1 MRAILDGLYRGSGI
15 LAAVFLVA
23 ICGAVLLQV
32 GANVIDWVIARI
44 AGQPLGLMIPS
55 YAEFTGFFLSA
66 SSFLALAYTLGHG
79 GHIRVSL
86 VISRIKG
93 RARRGVELTIC
104 LLGIL
109 LSGYFAYYAVDLTY
123 DSWRFNDLSS
133 GIVPAPLWLPQG
145 AMAVGLLV
153 LTVALIDEAVR
164 VLKGGMPLYVAGD
177 DAEIPKDLAQPGALS
192 GDGAPDKAFAE

>member
-1 MRAILDGLYRGSGI
+1 MRILLDGFYRGCGVLAAIL
-15 LAAVFLVA
+15 LVA
-23 ICGAVLLQV
+23 IAVAVLLQV
-32 GANVIDWVIARI
+32 GANILDWALALVTGR
-44 AGQPLGLMIPS
+44 PLGLLVPS

-86 VISRIKG
+86 VVSRLKG
-93 RARRGVELTIC
+93 RARRGVELVVC
-104 LLGIL
+104 LLGTI
-109 LSGYFAYYAVDLTY
+109 LSGYFTYYAVDLTY

-133 GIVPAPLWLPQG
+133 GIVPAPLWIPQG
-145 AMAVGLLV
+145 SMAIGLLA
-153 LTVALIDEAVR
+153 LTAALAEEAVR

-177 DAEIPKDLAQPGALS
+177 DAEIPKEAAKT

>member
-1 MRAILDGLYRGSGI
+1 MRAILDALYRGSGI

-32 GANVIDWVIARI
+32 GANLLDSAITLVTGW
-44 AGQPLGLMIPS
+44 PLGLMIPS

-66 SSFLALAYTLGHG
+66 SSFLALAYTLGRG

-86 VISRIKG
+86 IVSRVKG
-93 RARRGVELTIC
+93 RARLAVELAIC
-104 LLGIL
+104 LLGML

-133 GIVPAPLWLPQG
+133 GIVPAPLWVPQG
-145 AMAVGLLV
+145 AMALGLLV
-153 LTVALIDEAVR
+153 LTIALIDEAVR
-164 VLKGGMPLYVAGD
+164 VLKGGLPLYVAGD
-177 DAEIPKDLAQPGALS
+177 DAEIPKEAAKS
-192 GDGAPDKAFAE
+192 GDGTPDKAFAE